1 MKLPVFYSPY
11 GTQTVFSPRF
21 QGITPF
27 NFEAELFLIG
37 NNITK
42 QPIFFS
48 HINRFAM
55 RTYFTYHPIDPKT
68 NKKTG
73 ASRLPLAPYGL
84 MKMHSDTALTAEEEK
99 SVLAAAYQ
107 MANKE
112 QENAEDMEQEMNE
125 AESDNLEYDAED
137 LDEDAENRVFD
148 PEDWDNDIDWLHEAD
163 SPQNDKEEK
172 QDLKYHSPRE
182 MADEVK
188 KYVVGQDEAIE
199 QMAVIIYQ
207 HYLWVKTG
215 KPNMVKSCAVLIG
228 ETGVGKTEILRRYA
242 EIIDCPFIRINSA
255 EFVPNGWKG
264 NTLSAVIGS
273 YLNKYTERELEK
285 AIIMFSEI
293 DKIVHHKTSERS
305 DKSAD
310 YDMDVSREIMKFA
323 DEDTTM
329 QISGEFSSHSIRVS
343 GIQIL
348 LDGAFYGLSDII
360 KRRVNK
366 KEKELYQKSN
376 KHEED
381 NYYLP
386 QVCSQDLLDYGF
398 PPELL
403 SRIGMYIVLNKP
415 DATFIKNVLTYAKD
429 NVLERHIAFCKD
441 HGIEL
446 SFSDDAIMAICQ
458 ICANSMLGVRYANT
472 IVTEILNTVYYTILD
487 ASDTTNAEPK
497 KVTITSAMVK
507 EKLKHLT

>member
-1 MKLPVFYSPY
+1 
-11 GTQTVFSPRF
+11 
-21 QGITPF
+21 
-27 NFEAELFLIG
+27 
-37 NNITK
+37 
-42 QPIFFS
+42 
-48 HINRFAM
+48 
-55 RTYFTYHPIDPKT
+55 
-68 NKKTG
+68 
-73 ASRLPLAPYGL
+73 
-84 MKMHSDTALTAEEEK
+84 
-99 SVLAAAYQ
+99 
-107 MANKE
+107 
-112 QENAEDMEQEMNE
+112 
-125 AESDNLEYDAED
+125 
-137 LDEDAENRVFD
+137 
-148 PEDWDNDIDWLHEAD
+148 
-163 SPQNDKEEK
+163 
-172 QDLKYHSPRE
+172 
-182 MADEVK
+182 
-188 KYVVGQDEAIE
+188 
-199 QMAVIIYQ
+199 
-207 HYLWVKTG
+207 
-215 KPNMVKSCAVLIG
+215 
-228 ETGVGKTEILRRYA
+228 
-242 EIIDCPFIRINSA
+242 
-255 EFVPNGWKG
+255 
-264 NTLSAVIGS
+264 
-273 YLNKYTERELEK
+273 
-285 AIIMFSEI
+285 
-293 DKIVHHKTSERS
+293 
-305 DKSAD
+305 
-310 YDMDVSREIMKFA
+310 MKFA

-366 KEKELYQKSN
+366 KENELYQKSN

-386 QVCSQDLLDYGF
+386 QVCSQDLLDYGV

>member
-1 MKLPVFYSPY
+1 
-11 GTQTVFSPRF
+11 
-21 QGITPF
+21 
-27 NFEAELFLIG
+27 
-37 NNITK
+37 
-42 QPIFFS
+42 
-48 HINRFAM
+48 M
-55 RTYFTYHPIDPKT
+55 RTYFTYPIDQNT
-68 NKKTG
+68 HKKTG
-73 ASRLPLAPYGL
+73 ASCIIKIPRVLI
-84 MKMHSDTALTAEEEK
+84 DTHTEKEITTEDEKAILTAAYHTIHTEQEQ
-99 SVLAAAYQ
+99 AAYL
-107 MANKE
+107 E
-112 QENAEDMEQEMNE
+112 HDINE
-125 AESDNLEYDAED
+125 AESDNLEYGAED
-137 LDEDAENRVFD
+137 LDDDVENRVFD

-172 QDLKYHSPRE
+172 QELKYHSPRE

-188 KYVVGQDEAIE
+188 QYVVGQDEAIE
-199 QMAVIIYQ
+199 KLAVLFYQ
-207 HYLWVKTG
+207 HYLSVKTG
-215 KPNMVKSCAVLIG
+215 KPNIVKSCSVLIG
-228 ETGVGKTEILRRYA
+228 ETGVGKTEIFRRFA
-242 EIIDCPFIRINSA
+242 EIIDCPIIRINSA

-285 AIIMFSEI
+285 AIIIFSEI

-305 DKSAD
+305 DKSMD
-310 YDMDVSREIMKFA
+310 YDIDVCREIMKFA

-329 QISGEFSSHSIRVS
+329 QISGDFSSHSIHVS

-366 KEKELYQKSN
+366 KEKELYQQSN

-429 NVLERHIAFCKD
+429 NVLERHIAFCNQ

-446 SFSDDAIMAICQ
+446 TFSDDAIMAICQ
-458 ICANSMLGVRYANT
+458 ICANSTLGVRYANT
-472 IVTEILNTVYYTILD
+472 IVTEVLNSMYFALLGSND
-487 ASDTTNAEPK
+487 ASSEEPK
-497 KVTITSAMVK
+497 KVTITGAMVK